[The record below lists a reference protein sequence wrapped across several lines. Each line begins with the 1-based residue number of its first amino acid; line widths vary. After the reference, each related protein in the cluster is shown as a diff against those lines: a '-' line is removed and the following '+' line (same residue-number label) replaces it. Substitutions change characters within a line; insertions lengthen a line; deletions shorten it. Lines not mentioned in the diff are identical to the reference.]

1 MVIWTH
7 PTLDAGS
14 RTEKKIDQSTE
25 NQIKLT
31 FSETDLDHSDAEIQ
45 IRVMKDKL
53 DMRKREQAKLKRQLK
68 KSENNYEK
76 QRELKGKN
84 RLILSDLKRFIKG
97 KEIALKKQIEKL
109 DEMISEAKY
118 QLDVL
123 ANEDFEPGI
132 KPRIRSPSKD
142 SSISSSS
149 R

>member
-1 MVIWTH
+1 
-7 PTLDAGS
+7 
-14 RTEKKIDQSTE
+14 
-25 NQIKLT
+25 
-31 FSETDLDHSDAEIQ
+31 LDHSDAEIQ

-76 QRELKGKN
+76 QRELKGKDW
-84 RLILSDLKRFIKG
+84 LILSDFKRFIKG